1 MVQFSHEEA
10 RVTSLEMDLP
20 AVHRVLVRVSVLH
33 NISGSVDLLPRRD
46 VMVSVNSDCFSG
58 SAASSG
64 KKNTFQNWSHSKQQL
79 AALLRILCW
88 SMTFSIRTIFAL
100 SVKFD
105 ISYHLINSQKK
116 FSNLHEFS
124 VISLIIL
131 I

>member
-20 AVHRVLVRVSVLH
+20 AVHRVLVKVSVLH

-64 KKNTFQNWSHSKQQL
+64 KKKAHFKIDPTQNNNLQHY
-79 AALLRILCW
+79 C
-88 SMTFSIRTIFAL
+88 
-100 SVKFD
+100 V
-105 ISYHLINSQKK
+105 SYVDQ
-116 FSNLHEFS
+116 
-124 VISLIIL
+124 
-131 I
+131 

>member
-1 MVQFSHEEA
+1 MQFSHEEA

-64 KKNTFQNWSHSKQQL
+64 KKPQNTFQN
-79 AALLRILCW
+79 
-88 SMTFSIRTIFAL
+88 
-100 SVKFD
+100 
-105 ISYHLINSQKK
+105 
-116 FSNLHEFS
+116 
-124 VISLIIL
+124 
-131 I
+131 

>member
-64 KKNTFQNWSHSKQQL
+64 KNPKHISKL
-79 AALLRILCW
+79 IPLKTTTC
-88 SMTFSIRTIFAL
+88 
-100 SVKFD
+100 D
-105 ISYHLINSQKK
+105 IIAYLMLIND
-116 FSNLHEFS
+116 
-124 VISLIIL
+124 I
-131 I
+131 